1 MSVESTATLESLAA
15 EYIRAY
21 NDADYEALETIMAD
35 DVHMLHHS
43 RNSDT
48 KGRHAN
54 IENMKTFAGIL
65 PDRKFTDRVLLQ
77 QLNDSQVVIRHVW
90 GGTANIDLPGFAEK
104 DVPFQLPLATFMTF
118 SDGRLVDYEDYG

>member
-1 MSVESTATLESLAA
+1 MSVETTSKLETLAA

-21 NDADYEALETIMAD
+21 NEADYEALEAILAEN
-35 DVHMLHHS
+35 VHMLHHS

-48 KGRHAN
+48 TGRDAN
-54 IENMKTFAGIL
+54 IENMKTFQGIL
-65 PDRKFTDRVLLQ
+65 PDRKFTNRTLLQ
-77 QLNDSQVVIRHVW
+77 QLNDSQVVVKHVW

>member
-1 MSVESTATLESLAA
+1 MSVEPTTELESLAA
-15 EYIRAY
+15 DYIRAY
-21 NDADYEALETIMAD
+21 NEADYEALEAVLAE

-48 KGRHAN
+48 KGRAAN
-54 IENMKTFAGIL
+54 IENMKTFQGIL
-65 PDRKFTDRVLLQ
+65 SNRKFTDRTLLQ
-77 QLNDSQVVIRHVW
+77 QLNDSQVVVKHVW
-90 GGTANIDLPGFAEK
+90 GGTADVDVPGFAEK